1 MGFLKKIIVSSTA
14 IFLIFF
20 GGAGLVSGGI
30 ILKIGALIGLIIG
43 LFVLYMFVK
52 MAWRAMGC
60 LPAILVIIALSLFIL
75 YAIGAFSGGFGN
87 ITENIKEFYGQDIQT
102 SEELDEQQ
110 DLSVTDKA
118 DQKEVLNLIDEDKHK
133 IFDGKITDKF
143 LSKKKHQKTVFNPL
157 KYPAVFGLARVLS
170 GDTLVMGDHI
180 IKLYG
185 IAAPDIKQNCAA
197 RDGRGYRCGQQSAK
211 WLSEWLA
218 DNEIKCHIIKD
229 DGHGT
234 LTGVCLIGEYDIG
247 AAIVNAGWA
256 VANPQDTQIYL
267 AYQEQASVN
276 RRGLWDGKF
285 YMPWDWRKVQNRKA
299 NIKIIHKKKPVN
311 RIHTL
316 FFGR

>member
-1 MGFLKKIIVSSTA
+1 MEFLKKIIVSSTA

-20 GGAGLVSGGI
+20 GGAGLVSGGMI
-30 ILKIGALIGLIIG
+30 MKIGALIGLIIG
-43 LFVLYMFVK
+43 IFILYMFIK

-60 LPAILVIIALSLFIL
+60 LPAILIIIALGIFVM
-75 YAIGAFSGGFGN
+75 YAIGAFSGGFNN
-87 ITENIKEFYGQDIQT
+87 ITENIMDFYEQDVQT
-102 SEELDEQQ
+102 SEG
-110 DLSVTDKA
+110 A
-118 DQKEVLNLIDEDKHK
+118 IDQSDISAGKTSKKEVLNLINEDQHK

-143 LSKKKHQKTVFNPL
+143 LAKQKNKKTSFNPL
-157 KYPAVFGLARVLS
+157 KYPAIYGPVRVLS
-170 GDTLVMGDHI
+170 GDTLVMGDQI
-180 IKLYG
+180 IRMYG

-211 WLSEWLA
+211 WLSDWLL
-218 DNEIKCHIIKD
+218 DNQVECHIIKD
-229 DGHGT
+229 DGQGS
-234 LTGVCLIGEYDIG
+234 LIGVCLIGQYDIA

-256 VANPQDTQIYL
+256 VAYPQETQVYQ

-299 NIKIIHKKKPVN
+299 NIKIINKKKTIN
-311 RIHTL
+311 RVHSL